1 MIPFLFA
8 RSMFSLSISS
18 VPGLCLL
25 QCSTIRD
32 TFKETTSQG
41 YLHVSHAPFLADPG
55 AGFDRIHSRA

>member
-25 QCSTIRD
+25 QCSAIRD
-32 TFKETTSQG
+32 TLIETTSQA
-41 YLHVSHAPFLADPG
+41 YLHVFHAPFLVAPCT
-55 AGFDRIHSRA
+55 GFDRTHSRA